1 MKKFLCLLAALL
13 LFCPA
18 GLAEESKECEILLPD
33 GYTGTLPVYRATL
46 RDESN
51 VPLFAELDVSL
62 FNQSGDPKFEPALL
76 RKKPLR
82 SGAYTYPDGA
92 VLATAPEALYY
103 EEYDGTYYNVLLSAE
118 DGSEI
123 HSETPRSSLKSAIA
137 GLAGGAQQCWPDLD
151 EQPQLTTD
159 ALPGITLDEAKA
171 RMEALLEKLG
181 VGDNARFVYGL
192 DMQPER
198 IRELGA
204 HYNEVFSFQTPEWD
218 FALATEED
226 QGFYVYYEFQLNG
239 LDLQSMDSAP
249 FSASAYFTREGMHS
263 FRLTNPAVIGEIYD
277 TPDAL
282 VSRNGAGTFRAGQ
295 PRPDPVWFQ
304 RSHAGSNEAGLH
316 LAARPAEERRHGAGP
331 GMVRPLYF
339 CGRRSERRLG
349 LVFRTGRRETD
360 GLLSMVV
367 DLALKVC
374 LW

>member
-1 MKKFLCLLAALL
+1 MKKLLCLLAALL
-13 LFCPA
+13 LLCPA

-46 RDESN
+46 RNETA
-51 VPLFAELDVSL
+51 VPLFAGLDVSL
-62 FNQSGDPKFEPALL
+62 FNQSGEPEFAPALL

-92 VLATAPEALYY
+92 VLTTSPEALYY

-137 GLAGGAQQCWPDLD
+137 GLAGGARQCWPDLD

-159 ALPGITLDEAKA
+159 TLPGITLDEAKA

-282 VSRNGAGTFRAGQ
+282 VSPETILTRFEKDNPDRIRYGFNDPTPVQMKLVYTLQRAPQ
-295 PRPDPVWFQ
+295 KKD
-304 RSHAGSNEAGLH
+304 
-316 LAARPAEERRHGAGP
+316 
-331 GMVRPLYF
+331 GMVLAPAWYVRYTF
-339 CGRRSERRLG
+339 
-349 LVFRTGRRETD
+349 VD
-360 GLLSMVV
+360 GVPKEGWVWYSALDGEKLL
-367 DLALKVC
+367 DC
-374 LW
+374 YQW

>member
-1 MKKFLCLLAALL
+1 M
-13 LFCPA
+13 
-18 GLAEESKECEILLPD
+18 
-33 GYTGTLPVYRATL
+33 
-46 RDESN
+46 
-51 VPLFAELDVSL
+51 
-62 FNQSGDPKFEPALL
+62 
-76 RKKPLR
+76 
-82 SGAYTYPDGA
+82 
-92 VLATAPEALYY
+92 
-103 EEYDGTYYNVLLSAE
+103 LLSAE

-151 EQPQLTTD
+151 GQPQLTTD
-159 ALPGITLDEAKA
+159 TLPGITLDEAKA

-239 LDLQSMDSAP
+239 LDIHSMDIAP

-263 FRLTNPAVIGEIYD
+263 FRLTNPAMIGEIYD

-282 VSRNGAGTFRAGQ
+282 VSPETILTRFEKDNPDRSRYGFNDPTLVQMKLVYTLQRAPQ
-295 PRPDPVWFQ
+295 KKD
-304 RSHAGSNEAGLH
+304 
-316 LAARPAEERRHGAGP
+316 
-331 GMVRPLYF
+331 GMVLAPAWYVRYTF
-339 CGRRSERRLG
+339 
-349 LVFRTGRRETD
+349 VD
-360 GLLSMVV
+360 GVPKEGWVWYS
-367 DLALKVC
+367 ALDGAKLMDC
-374 LW
+374 YS